1 MSRLENYCSDDDQ
14 TKQQLQQ
21 FDDLVDDGV
30 ICISDTESIP
40 DTQQPKPPELTQ
52 LPATLQ
58 YPDGVVRLTRM
69 VDSPLSP
76 DVVTLDQLIRK
87 PEVEKVLVT
96 SFVLDMDWLLRHF
109 NETTKVVVVAHSNNR
124 EEKPGV
130 YTSESGRV
138 MVIRPSFNGLQ
149 WSIMH
154 SKIMLLFC
162 KGYMRLVVSS
172 ANFFSIDWTV
182 LQNIVFIQDFPLL
195 ENAPQGCEFGRE
207 LVGALRDLQV
217 PEQVIEQVRKVD
229 FSSARARIVTSVPS
243 KLPLERKHLKAYGLA
258 RLHQVAGEMRRKINP
273 VKANTWFDTTLY
285 CYGSSMGKLT
295 SGYLCD
301 LYLCAL
307 GSSLSEYRR
316 KTNRDD
322 AATQAAI
329 SQNVNIGFH
338 TQDQANQ
345 NRFGDVPR
353 ECIKFRSTLY
363 FDETYMSSRLHKVTP
378 VVDRVLMHA
387 KVMVARY
394 GETNKENGW
403 LYLGSHNC
411 TPAAWGYVDTTR
423 NATTR
428 IKYLNN
434 FEFGVVLPEVTFESM
449 FGRDTV
455 TWNGAKVPLPFKLK
469 WEPYGQ
475 MDLPCMNME

>member
-21 FDDLVDDGV
+21 FDDLVDDGI

-154 SKIMLLFC
+154 R
-162 KGYMRLVVSS
+162 YMRLVVSS

-243 KLPLERKHLKAYGLA
+243 KLPLERKHLKAYG
-258 RLHQVAGEMRRKINP
+258 
-273 VKANTWFDTTLY
+273 
-285 CYGSSMGKLT
+285 
-295 SGYLCD
+295 
-301 LYLCAL
+301 
-307 GSSLSEYRR
+307 SSLSEYRR

-394 GETNKENGW
+394 GENNKENGW

-411 TPAAWGYVDTTR
+411 TPAAWGYVDMAR

-428 IKYLNN
+428 IRYLNN
-434 FEFGVVLPEVTFESM
+434 FEFGIVLPEVTFESM
-449 FGRDTV
+449 FGRDTI
-455 TWNGAKVPLPFKLK
+455 TWNGTKVPLPFKLK